1 MTDLRSIVAIP
12 MIALLMLSGCVADLA
27 ENSTGNNL
35 NLYLFSGQDAP
46 RGQDLVEVNMD
57 SGSSLE
63 WDLVVVNITVDGGP
77 SQTCGDG
84 NETGASCSYWDTPS
98 HYWEPGHF
106 ITITGDCQG
115 LNNECEVEVTITKKG
130 DVPENDVVIG
140 NILVLTE

>member
-84 NETGASCSYWDTPS
+84 NETGASCSYWDAPS
-98 HYWEPGHF
+98 H
-106 ITITGDCQG
+106 
-115 LNNECEVEVTITKKG
+115 
-130 DVPENDVVIG
+130 
-140 NILVLTE
+140 